1 MIKTSRTAKEITES
15 IQPSFVKPDELF
27 KSGKWRPCYGVEN
40 PTIEKVLI
48 DEPNK
53 LTTNNLQEKLIDENK
68 SAVDSEHKSVSS
80 TLTRQ
85 DDETAYVG
93 TEHEITT
100 EYDYILLQEE
110 KRKRDIESR
119 KDRLLE
125 AWLQFAGKTN
135 E

>member
-1 MIKTSRTAKEITES
+1 MMKTSRTAKEITES

-40 PTIEKVLI
+40 PTIEKVII

-53 LTTNNLQEKLIDENK
+53 LTTNNLQEELIDENK
-68 SAVDSEHKSVSS
+68 SA
-80 TLTRQ
+80 
-85 DDETAYVG
+85 VG

-110 KRKRDIESR
+110 KRKKDIESR

-125 AWLQFAGKTN
+125 AWLKFAGKTM